1 MLIGAP
7 AYAAPPV
14 TETTTAKNVVDTFVD
29 VGPGCDDGAL
39 YTVTTTTN
47 LIEHT
52 TVFDDGRIHATFT
65 QSGTFVA
72 VPLEDPSLPHRTPRR
87 LGRLQRQRQSGER
100 HLYLQHRRHRFGR
113 LEVPPERRGAFQYHA
128 NGCDGGGRGCGRQLG
143 VPSRWFV
150 FLAPLCSA
158 NAMRSCAPLSERPV
172 TGEVGY
178 RSHAELIDDATA
190 RWYTSST
197 GWEAVGAIRSI

>member
-1 MLIGAP
+1 MMFRRLFAAVLAAGLLLLIGAP

-29 VGPGCDDGAL
+29 VGPPCEDGAL

-47 LIEHT
+47 LIDHT

-113 LEVPPERRGAFQYHA
+113 LEVPPERTGAFQCHA
-128 NGCDGGGRGCGRQLG
+128 NGCGVLLHTLPQLDLNPTASQIRWRSAGLFCRHVSVG
-143 VPSRWFV
+143 V
-150 FLAPLCSA
+150 L
-158 NAMRSCAPLSERPV
+158 
-172 TGEVGY
+172 
-178 RSHAELIDDATA
+178 
-190 RWYTSST
+190 
-197 GWEAVGAIRSI
+197 